1 MPFSSCLS
9 CWLFSGHPNRS
20 TNSRHLTIR
29 TAQLSLLPFILFIIL
44 FLGTGLYMQSQ
55 GVDHAFERLPGEV
68 AILPA
73 LILAPLLY
81 PKPLNE
87 TLAMLVKGAGNSNI
101 ITVCMIFLLAGA
113 FSSVAAATGGVQ
125 AVVNAG
131 LALIPSEIGR
141 AHV

>member
-1 MPFSSCLS
+1 
-9 CWLFSGHPNRS
+9 
-20 TNSRHLTIR
+20 
-29 TAQLSLLPFILFIIL
+29 
-44 FLGTGLYMQSQ
+44 MQSQ
-55 GVDHAFERLPGEV
+55 GVDHAFEQLPGEV

-73 LILAPLLY
+73 LILAAFLY

-101 ITVCMIFLLAGA
+101 ITMCMIFLLAGA

-131 LALIPSEIGR
+131 LALIPSGYIVPGLFIIASLISLAMGTDR
-141 AHV
+141 KSTRLNSSHVAIS